1 MQFLEQD
8 QSNTRVYISYAMALN
23 KLEGYKSAKKV
34 FDLAFA
40 KACCSEEEGRK
51 KGEKKEGFNDLS
63 LLLYVHAAKLE
74 LKQGHCDN
82 ALWILALMAH
92 KRSFEPCNMDKLA
105 LLTFANSAREKAK
118 AALLL
123 TNTSTIKPVNFKCAP
138 ILPQSDFLA
147 LTFGLY
153 WLDYLIDGLESW

>member
-8 QSNTRVYISYAMALN
+8 QSNTRLYISYAMALN

-34 FDLAFA
+34 FDLAF
-40 KACCSEEEGRK
+40 EGRK
-51 KGEKKEGFNDLS
+51 KKSEGFNDL

-74 LKQGHCDN
+74 LKQGHRDN

-92 KRSFEPCNMDKLA
+92 KRSFEPCNMNKLA
-105 LLTFANSAREKAK
+105 LLTFANGAREKAK
-118 AALLL
+118 AAL
-123 TNTSTIKPVNFKCAP
+123 TNMAPIKPVNFKCAP

-153 WLDYLIDGLESW
+153 WLDYLIDGLETW

>member
-8 QSNTRVYISYAMALN
+8 RSNTRVYISYAMALN

-34 FDLAFA
+34 FDLAFTE
-40 KACCSEEEGRK
+40 ACEGRK
-51 KGEKKEGFNDLS
+51 KEKEGFNDL

-118 AALLL
+118 AALL
-123 TNTSTIKPVNFKCAP
+123 TNTTAATIKPVNFKCAP

>member
-1 MQFLEQD
+1 MISQYPEFFILIFGGFLSFGTTVQG
-8 QSNTRVYISYAMALN
+8 Q
-23 KLEGYKSAKKV
+23 GKK
-34 FDLAFA
+34 
-40 KACCSEEEGRK
+40 K
-51 KGEKKEGFNDLS
+51 KKEEGFNDLL

-118 AALLL
+118 AALL
-123 TNTSTIKPVNFKCAP
+123 TNTTATIKPVNFKCAP